1 MIQKVCVTLS
11 TDQIRYIERQS
22 GVSFSEKLRR
32 IIDRDRADLDLSY
45 VDVCSDSGRS
55 PEPEQLQISFEG

>member
-1 MIQKVCVTLS
+1 MIQKICVTLS
-11 TDQIRYIERQS
+11 SDQVRYIERQS

-45 VDVCSDSGRS
+45 TDVRSDSGRF
-55 PEPEQLQISFEG
+55 PEPEQLQITFEE